1 MSGECLYAIHGP
13 RATGTCGCETCY
25 FDYKHKLE
33 EEEDTGGAAPM
44 TWVAMIR
51 ETMEQVVPPAEMRAA
66 APAEFIGKL
75 IGSTGTGF
83 EPVREVRKAIAHLSQ
98 L

>member
-66 APAEFIGKL
+66 ARAAVAREMAAAKARAAAAEAAAVVADDVH
-75 IGSTGTGF
+75 
-83 EPVREVRKAIAHLSQ
+83 PP
-98 L
+98 